1 MRGKVPAATS
11 VQVLGASLWTYK
23 SSDIVQRVRIKT
35 YPAPWHSV
43 WLPVLFLYTP
53 VHMCCFVFIMSFMLL
68 PASYAMAFWVGSGAL
83 YYMITSPGHPEH
95 TGEVC
100 SNLCAQGSQTNPACS
115 LFGGASPRQ
124 HLVHLK
130 LHLPATSQLSCI
142 PASSL

>member
-1 MRGKVPAATS
+1 MQGKVPATTS
-11 VQVLGASLWTYK
+11 LQVLGASIWTYK

-95 TGEVC
+95 TGEGC
-100 SNLCAQGSQTNPACS
+100 SNLPAQGSPAKPACTS
-115 LFGGASPRQ
+115 GDTLSPCPSRQ
-124 HLVHLK
+124 R
-130 LHLPATSQLSCI
+130 LSH
-142 PASSL
+142 

>member
-1 MRGKVPAATS
+1 MQQVPATTS
-11 VQVLGASLWTYK
+11 LQVLGASIWTYK

-35 YPAPWHSV
+35 YPAPWQSV

-95 TGEVC
+95 TGAGC
-100 SNLCAQGSQTNPACS
+100 RIAARTGQPCKSACS
-115 LFGGASPRQ
+115 LFG
-124 HLVHLK
+124 
-130 LHLPATSQLSCI
+130 
-142 PASSL
+142 